1 MMTVTTYHGDCLEIM
16 PRIKERSVDMI
27 LCDLPYGTTRNQW
40 DVVIPMDKLWDQYH
54 RVLRGG
60 V

>member
-1 MMTVTTYHGDCLEIM
+1 MSITTYNGDCLEM
-16 PRIKERSVDMI
+16 MKEIPSGSVDMI
-27 LCDLPYGTTRNQW
+27 LCDLPYGTTKNEW
-40 DVVIPMDKLWDQYH
+40 DVMIPMDELWTEYH

>member
-1 MMTVTTYHGDCLEIM
+1 MTVTTYHGDCLEIM
-16 PRIKERSVDMI
+16 PGIEEHSVDMI